1 MDKYLFFRSNIS
13 FIHVIRLLT
22 VAHFHHTK
30 KCIRTHSTT
39 AKKLTATVLI
49 TLAQRIIK
57 YSIWWKWNIF
67 CCCDWNPIQLNSE
80 CESAKLFS
88 WKTKSGEPWNETER
102 NGTGRD
108 GYYIFSRKLHFDGEH
123 KKGIEHSADLMHPR
137 TRDATA
143 RERRK
148 IRHSANMKWTK

>member
-13 FIHVIRLLT
+13 FIHVIRQLT
-22 VAHFHHTK
+22 VAHFHHK
-30 KCIRTHSTT
+30 KCFRTHWTA

-49 TLAQRIIK
+49 TLAHRIIK

-67 CCCDWNPIQLNSE
+67 FCCDWKPIQLNSE

-88 WKTKSGEPWNETER
+88 WKKSRGSMEWN
-102 NGTGRD
+102 GMGR
-108 GYYIFSRKLHFDGEH
+108 YYIFSRKLHFDGEH

-137 TRDATA
+137 TKDATA
-143 RERRK
+143 RERERK
-148 IRHSANMKWTK
+148 AKKQHSANMKWTK